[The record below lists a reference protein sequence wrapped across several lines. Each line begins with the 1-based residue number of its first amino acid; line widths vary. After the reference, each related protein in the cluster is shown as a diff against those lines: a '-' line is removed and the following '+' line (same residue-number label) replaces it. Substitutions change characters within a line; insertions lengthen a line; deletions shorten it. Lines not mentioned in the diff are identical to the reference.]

1 MPTIKALVK
10 DMGVVGIIDNNIYIH
25 AGDLVLRIPADTVY
39 LNLLINF
46 EQREFEKQLMQ
57 VHKNSQPK

>member
-1 MPTIKALVK
+1 
-10 DMGVVGIIDNNIYIH
+10 MGVVGIIDNNIYIH